1 MTGPVRRLR
10 LAASAL
16 VRGEP
21 KVARPATYVAP
32 ANGTAEAK
40 PAGDGLPTVT
50 LECSALIGNAGQ
62 VQYIA
67 FHSPGST
74 ADPVFVPSSE
84 PIGAV
89 LSNLTARWPGHS
101 LEVHIRGKEA
111 AA

>member
-10 LAASAL
+10 LAARAL

-21 KVARPATYVAP
+21 KVARPAPYVAP
-32 ANGTAEAK
+32 ANGMTEAK
-40 PAGDGLPTVT
+40 PSRDGLPIVS

-67 FHSPGST
+67 FHSPGSA
-74 ADPVFVPSSE
+74 ADPVFVPASE

-101 LEVHIRGKEA
+101 LEVHVSGKEVGA
-111 AA
+111 